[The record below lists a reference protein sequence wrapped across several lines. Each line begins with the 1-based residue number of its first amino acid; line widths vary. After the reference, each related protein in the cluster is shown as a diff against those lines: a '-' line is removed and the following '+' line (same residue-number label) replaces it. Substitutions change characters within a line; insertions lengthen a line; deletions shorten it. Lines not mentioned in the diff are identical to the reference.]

1 MQFWIFWLLFCLDLF
16 LFVFV
21 FVFLFNN
28 PISSSICKFPIRS
41 EIYNCTFKNT
51 NKITIIIIIDIII
64 IIFTQPYDKFFQMSV
79 KEIVHKWKW
88 WMFLKQVLFHFYS
101 LGCHRLLAVRLRVC
115 LWSRWQ
121 WFHRSRI
128 FCSVLPA
135 FWDVLSLVFPFC
147 VCGYSGNY
155 CQRCYGWE
163 NWVQGLPRVLCISDW
178 SVIVMLLHLRTN
190 T

>member
-1 MQFWIFWLLFCLDLF
+1 MKSLFTRKVLHLASLWKWDFWNSETAYLDH
-16 LFVFV
+16 
-21 FVFLFNN
+21 
-28 PISSSICKFPIRS
+28 
-41 EIYNCTFKNT
+41 NT
-51 NKITIIIIIDIII
+51 TGIIVSVTQPYD
-64 IIFTQPYDKFFQMSV
+64 TQPYDKFFQMSV
-79 KEIVHKWKW
+79 KENVRKWKW

-128 FCSVLPA
+128 FCSGLPA

-178 SVIVMLLHLRTN
+178 SVIVMLLHVRTN

>member
-1 MQFWIFWLLFCLDLF
+1 MF

-79 KEIVHKWKW
+79 KEIVHK
-88 WMFLKQVLFHFYS
+88 
-101 LGCHRLLAVRLRVC
+101 
-115 LWSRWQ
+115 
-121 WFHRSRI
+121 
-128 FCSVLPA
+128 
-135 FWDVLSLVFPFC
+135 
-147 VCGYSGNY
+147 
-155 CQRCYGWE
+155 
-163 NWVQGLPRVLCISDW
+163 
-178 SVIVMLLHLRTN
+178 
-190 T
+190 